1 MTYPSWE
8 ELRSSYWMEG
18 RRLPYIAAETPT
30 FMGVPHATCEADL
43 QGADIA
49 IIGSP
54 YVTSWSDEW
63 GGVQKS
69 EWIEAPKRVRQQSA
83 RYGSGYIQ
91 EFDLN
96 VFDRIRMVD
105 FGDVQFA
112 PDASYNQTVDS
123 ILAAQAAVEHK
134 VNAVIDAGAIPVV
147 IGQNSPCSSYAI
159 AKCIAEHTEG
169 KVGVVSLDTHWDV
182 EQIDR
187 VTMDP
192 RVAGPGCWLRKTYEF
207 HDNMSPENLV
217 EIGPR
222 GMIEDQADIQDM
234 LQRGAKLLSTWDIQ
248 TEGIQEIC
256 KQLDSAY
263 AGTDA
268 VYAHFDLDVLGGAG
282 PAPGDI
288 LGELAEPIG
297 MSDFEAIRIALEVGK
312 RGLGGLS
319 FICIPPGSAVT
330 YRVVV
335 YIIMYMAAGV
345 AMSRQTS
352 S

>member
-18 RRLPYIAAETPT
+18 RRLPYLAEDMPT

-43 QGADIA
+43 EGADVA

-54 YVTSWSDEW
+54 YATSWTDEW
-63 GGVQKS
+63 GGVPKR
-69 EWIEAPKRVRQQSA
+69 EWLEAPKRVRQQSA
-83 RYGSGYIQ
+83 RYGSAYIQ

-96 VFDRIRMVD
+96 VFDHIRMVD
-105 FGDVQFA
+105 YGDVEFA
-112 PDASYNQTVDS
+112 PDASYSQTTPS
-123 ILAAQAAVEHK
+123 ILAAQAAVEAK

-159 AKCIAEHTEG
+159 AKCISEHTRG

-182 EQIDR
+182 ERIDR

-207 HDNMSPENLV
+207 QANMDPANLV

-222 GMIEDQADIQDM
+222 GMIESQEDIRDM
-234 LQRGAKLLSTWDIQ
+234 LSRGATLLSTWDIHQ
-248 TEGIQEIC
+248 RGIEQIC
-256 KQLDSAY
+256 KELDPAY
-263 AGTDA
+263 DGTES
-268 VYAHFDLDVLGGAG
+268 VYAHFDMDVLGGAG

-297 MSDFEAIRIALEVGK
+297 MSDYESIRIAHEVGR

-319 FICIPPGSAVT
+319 FICIPPSAVT

-335 YIIMYMAAGV
+335 YVIMYMAAGL
-345 AMSRQTS
+345 AMSRREQGV
-352 S
+352 